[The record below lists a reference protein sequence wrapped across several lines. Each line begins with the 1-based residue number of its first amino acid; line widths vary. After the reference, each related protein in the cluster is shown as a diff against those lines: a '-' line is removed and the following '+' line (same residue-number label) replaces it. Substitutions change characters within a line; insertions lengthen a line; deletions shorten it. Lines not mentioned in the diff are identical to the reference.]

1 MSKILRFYKPFTVG
15 IIVVVILLFLQAMTD
30 LALPDYMSKII
41 DQGIIAGDIPFIY
54 TKGMQMVFLSMISM
68 ACAALVSFLASRIAA
83 KTAMGIR
90 NAVFEK
96 VSNFSNPEFDH
107 FSTAS
112 LITRSTND
120 IQQIQMVSVMLL
132 RMVFLAPIM
141 GIGALLRA
149 YYKSPSLSW
158 TIFLA
163 LVLIL
168 CIMLIVFYITMPKFK
183 LVQKLVDKLNLT
195 MNERLSGIM
204 VIRAFNTEVHER
216 ERFDSINKDLTNL
229 NLFVNRTMAFMMPI
243 MMFIMNFISVLI
255 IWVGARFI
263 DMGGLL
269 IGDMMAFV
277 QYAMQIIISFLMI
290 SMVFIMLPKALV
302 SAQRVAEVL
311 TAEPSILDPSD
322 YEIAGQTDLT
332 RKGFVEFQDVSFKY
346 PDADDNVLQHITFI
360 ARPGETTAFI
370 GSTGSGKSTLVNLIP
385 RFYDVSDGVILVDG
399 VDIRKIT
406 QSTLRDKI
414 GYVPQKGVLFSGTIR
429 SNLQYGDEN
438 ASFEILSHTARIAQ
452 ANDFILEKPEGYD
465 APISQGGTNVS
476 GGQKQRL
483 SIARAL
489 VKKPEIY
496 IFDDSFSALDFKTD
510 AALRRALREDTGES
524 TVIIVAQRISTI
536 KNAEK
541 IIVLNDGNI
550 VGIGTH
556 KELMANCQVYKEIAL
571 SQLNEEELS

>member
-1 MSKILRFYKPFTVG
+1 
-15 IIVVVILLFLQAMTD
+15 
-30 LALPDYMSKII
+30 
-41 DQGIIAGDIPFIY
+41 
-54 TKGMQMVFLSMISM
+54 
-68 ACAALVSFLASRIAA
+68 
-83 KTAMGIR
+83 
-90 NAVFEK
+90 
-96 VSNFSNPEFDH
+96 
-107 FSTAS
+107 
-112 LITRSTND
+112 
-120 IQQIQMVSVMLL
+120 
-132 RMVFLAPIM
+132 
-141 GIGALLRA
+141 
-149 YYKSPSLSW
+149 
-158 TIFLA
+158 
-163 LVLIL
+163 
-168 CIMLIVFYITMPKFK
+168 MLIVFYITMPKFK